1 MTNSKNSLLLLSG
14 GLDSAANFAIGS
26 ERNEI
31 VRALTFKY
39 GQRAQAKEL
48 QAAIE
53 LCQYYRVEHQVLD
66 LSWLGALGGSA
77 LTDKNQSLPRLNTHE
92 LDQLDIIKKTAKAVW
107 VPNRNGI
114 FINAAAAVAE
124 SLNINQI
131 IVGFNIEEAQSF
143 PDNSVEFLKKITDSL
158 FYSTANHVQVSSYT
172 AELNKTEIVT
182 KLRLLSRPFPFEKIW
197 SCYDGGDKPCG
208 VCESCKRFLRAINLT
223 TCTIERPVI

>member
-14 GLDSAANFAIGS
+14 GLDSAANLAIGS

-39 GQRAQAKEL
+39 GQRAQEKEL
-48 QAAIE
+48 QAARE
-53 LCQYYRVEHQVLD
+53 LCQYYKVEHQVLD
-66 LSWLGALGGSA
+66 LSWLGDLGGSA

-107 VPNRNGI
+107 VPNRNGM

-124 SLNINQI
+124 SLNINKI

-172 AELNKTEIVT
+172 AELNKTEIET
-182 KLRLLSRPFPFEKIW
+182 K
-197 SCYDGGDKPCG
+197 
-208 VCESCKRFLRAINLT
+208 
-223 TCTIERPVI
+223 